1 MRPVD
6 VGSPAVRRPLLV
18 ALVGIVLIAAAVT
31 FAATRDPDSDS
42 PAARTPAGSDPRPPA
57 REESST
63 TTSTTR
69 PRRGSGAPV
78 LFAFGGD
85 VHFEGSLR
93 AQLAADPT
101 GMFAPIA
108 GALGAADIAMVNLET
123 AITEGGSPEPKS
135 YNFRAPT
142 TALTALAS
150 AGVDV
155 VTLANNHGVDYGPAG
170 LADTLAAKAAGTLPM
185 VGVGANATEAYAPW
199 QTVVKGQRISVFGA
213 TDVLDEAF
221 YTTWPATDTQAGL
234 ASAKDANQAR
244 LVAAVQAARPAS
256 DTIVVYLHWG
266 VEGSTCPSVRQQE
279 LAQSLVAAGAD
290 IVVGS
295 HAHRVQGGGRLG
307 PAFVD
312 YGLGNFVFYNES
324 GESGRTGVLTVTAT
338 GRDVDGYQWKPAR
351 IVGGIPRLLAPPDSD
366 AAVAAW
372 DAQRACTGLTP

>member
-1 MRPVD
+1 
-6 VGSPAVRRPLLV
+6 VRRPLIV
-18 ALVGIVLIAAAVT
+18 ALVGIVVIGAAVT
-31 FAATRDPDSDS
+31 FAAIRDPQPDGRATGTPSGTDIR
-42 PAARTPAGSDPRPPA
+42 PAAPVEP
-57 REESST
+57 ST

-69 PRRGSGAPV
+69 PRRGSGQPV
-78 LFAFGGD
+78 VFAFGGD

-93 AQLAADPT
+93 NQLDADPA
-101 GMFAPIA
+101 GMLSPIA
-108 GALGAADIAMVNLET
+108 GELAGADIGMVNLET
-123 AITEGGSPEPKS
+123 ALTEGGSPEPKA
-135 YNFRAPT
+135 YNFRAPA
-142 TALTALAS
+142 TALTALGS

-170 LADTLAAKAAGTLPM
+170 LADTLAAKASGALPM
-185 VGVGANATEAYAPW
+185 VGIGANATEAYAPW
-199 QTVVKGQRISVFGA
+199 QTVVKDQRISIFGA

-221 YTTWPATDTQAGL
+221 YSTWPATDTQAGI

-244 LVAAVQAARPAS
+244 LLAAVAAARPMS
-256 DTIVVYLHWG
+256 DTIVVFLHWG
-266 VEGSTCPSVRQQE
+266 VEGSTCPSGRQQE

-307 PAFVD
+307 AAFVD

-338 GRDVDGYQWKPAR
+338 GRDVDTYQWKPAR
-351 IVGGIPRLLAPPDSD
+351 IVGGIPRLLTPPDSD

>member
-1 MRPVD
+1 MRH
-6 VGSPAVRRPLLV
+6 PLIV
-18 ALVGIVLIAAAVT
+18 AGVGIAVIAAAVT
-31 FAATRDPDSDS
+31 FAATRDQQSD
-42 PAARTPAGSDPRPPA
+42 PGATRTPAGAGTRPAAPV
-57 REESST
+57 ESST

-69 PRRGSGAPV
+69 PRRGSGVPV
-78 LFAFGGD
+78 VFAFGGD

-93 AQLAADPT
+93 SQLDSDPA
-101 GMFAPIA
+101 GMLSPVA
-108 GALGAADIAMVNLET
+108 GELGAADIAMVNLET
-123 AITEGGSPEPKS
+123 AITEGGTPEPKA
-135 YNFRAPT
+135 YNFRAPA
-142 TALTALAS
+142 TALTALSS

-155 VTLANNHGVDYGPAG
+155 VTLANNHGVDYGPDG

-199 QTVVKGQRISVFGA
+199 TTVVKDQRISIFGA

-221 YTTWPATDTQAGL
+221 YSTWPATDTQAGI

-266 VEGSTCPSVRQQE
+266 IEGSTCPSARQQE
-279 LAQSLVAAGAD
+279 LAQSLVDAGAD

-307 PAFVD
+307 AAFVD

-338 GRDVDGYQWKPAR
+338 GRDVDTYQWKPAR
-351 IVGGIPRLLAPPDSD
+351 IVGGVPRLLTPPDSD
-366 AAVAAW
+366 VGVAAW